1 VVKQKEHKNQKTKEC
16 TTKPVSTEV
25 PEREETIPEY
35 HSSKVS
41 WILGLR
47 EEQAKW
53 RKSVS
58 LQFLTEHDKQ
68 FKVSSPQLI
77 AKEFSS
83 SQRTYIQQKCN
94 TLSRSPSPGE
104 ELLPQELHLFLPMV
118 SSVGTQRRNSM
129 WALGSSKPS
138 MLRFILIWLICAST
152 LISKILLDGL
162 IRH

>member
-1 VVKQKEHKNQKTKEC
+1 VVKQKEHKNQKTKQC
-16 TTKPVSTEV
+16 TTKPVSAEV

-47 EEQAKW
+47 EDQAQW

-58 LQFLTEHDKQ
+58 LQLLTEHNKH
-68 FKVSSPQLI
+68 FKVSSPQLN

-83 SQRTYIQQKCN
+83 PEITYIQQKCN
-94 TLSRSPSPGE
+94 TLSRSPSPTE
-104 ELLPQELHLFLPMV
+104 ELLLQQEHLFLPMV

-138 MLRFILIWLICAST
+138 MLRFIFIWLICAST
-152 LISKILLDGL
+152 LISKICLMVS
-162 IRH
+162 